1 MEGRNRVDFQEK
13 NKKCLIL
20 NYEFKVVM
28 LVERFIVWV
37 FRVMKLVRGS
47 GCIVYREWVSL
58 FRRSIWNENE
68 VEDGILGII
77 DIREE

>member
-1 MEGRNRVDFQEK
+1 
-13 NKKCLIL
+13 
-20 NYEFKVVM
+20 M